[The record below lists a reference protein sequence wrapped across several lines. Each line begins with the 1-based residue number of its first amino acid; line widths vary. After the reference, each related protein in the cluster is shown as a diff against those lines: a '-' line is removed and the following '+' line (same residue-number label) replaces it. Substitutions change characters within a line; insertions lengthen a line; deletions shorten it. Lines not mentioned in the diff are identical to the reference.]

1 MTTLPMSVSR
11 RTARAILIDDDDH
24 LVLIKR
30 TKPGKAPYW
39 TAPGGGLEAEDSSPE
54 AAMRRELAEE
64 LGAEAGPALQVFFF
78 SSPDGDRVATQYFFL
93 TRLLKLN
100 KDARTGPEFKDPSRG
115 GYAIDRIDL
124 RSDNLA
130 EVDLKPTALR
140 NFVLANRAALL
151 AEVTG

>member
-1 MTTLPMSVSR
+1 MTVSR
-11 RTARAILIDDDDH
+11 RAARAILVDEDDH

-30 TKPGKAPYW
+30 TKPGTAPYW

-64 LGAEAGPALQVFFF
+64 LGTEAGPALQVFFF

-93 TRLLKLN
+93 ARLLKLN
-100 KDARTGPEFKDPSRG
+100 EEARTGSEFKDPSRG
-115 GYAIDRIDL
+115 GYEIDRIDL
-124 RSDNLA
+124 RGDALA

-140 NFVLANRAALL
+140 DFVLANRTALL
-151 AEVTG
+151 AEITG